1 MKIIRN
7 GQEFELTRE
16 ELYDAYREM
25 EHEYDMEDLET
36 DSETLDAAT
45 EYGRTRTQFKKG
57 NTQGVRFAP
66 NNSNDDQITIDD
78 EFFN

>member
-25 EHEYDMEDLET
+25 EHKSVVNYIIKEEQT
-36 DSETLDAAT
+36 NA
-45 EYGRTRTQFKKG
+45 
-57 NTQGVRFAP
+57 
-66 NNSNDDQITIDD
+66 
-78 EFFN
+78 